1 MTVRVL
7 ILTGKFGMGHW
18 SAAQSLR
25 QELLREFP
33 EARAEVVD
41 LIAWLRPNTAEAMYR
56 WFNILVTQGSG
67 LFNLYYKLTRDLPA
81 LDWGLFEEQEL
92 GRLGELLKERK
103 PDAVIA
109 THPICARMVSRWK
122 GETGSA
128 LPLITC
134 VTDLSSH
141 SEWIHRYTDC
151 YLVGSH
157 DIKAGLVAKGVDRR
171 RILVTGIPVR
181 LEFKSSAHRRPGERR
196 RLLVMGGGLGLMPR
210 KDSFYEA
217 LDALP
222 GVDTTIITGHNQ
234 KLYDRLAGK
243 WPHIRVVGFTD
254 RVYDYMAD
262 ADLVLTKPGGITMF
276 EAIFSE
282 LPMLAWEPFLEQEKL
297 NARFLVKRGLGRV
310 AAKEPEACLDAIRG
324 LIYDGA
330 ALEGMRANMR
340 AIKARLEEGSLARVF
355 SALAEK
361 EARAG

>member
-1 MTVRVL
+1 M
-7 ILTGKFGMGHW
+7 
-18 SAAQSLR
+18 
-25 QELLREFP
+25 
-33 EARAEVVD
+33 
-41 LIAWLRPNTAEAMYR
+41 
-56 WFNILVTQGSG
+56 
-67 LFNLYYKLTRDLPA
+67 
-81 LDWGLFEEQEL
+81 
-92 GRLGELLKERK
+92 
-103 PDAVIA
+103 
-109 THPICARMVSRWK
+109 
-122 GETGSA
+122 
-128 LPLITC
+128 
-134 VTDLSSH
+134 
-141 SEWIHRYTDC
+141 
-151 YLVGSH
+151 GSH

-243 WPHIRVVGFTD
+243 WPHIQVVGFTD

-282 LPMLAWEPFLEQEKL
+282 LPMLAWEPFLEQEKR
-297 NARFLVKRGLGRV
+297 NADFLVRRGLGRV
-310 AAKEPEACLDAIRG
+310 AAKEPEECLAAIRD
-324 LIYDGA
+324 LLYDDK
-330 ALEGMRANMR
+330 ALADIRANMR
-340 AIKARLEEGSLARVF
+340 AMKARLAEESVAHIF
-355 SALAEK
+355 SALAAK